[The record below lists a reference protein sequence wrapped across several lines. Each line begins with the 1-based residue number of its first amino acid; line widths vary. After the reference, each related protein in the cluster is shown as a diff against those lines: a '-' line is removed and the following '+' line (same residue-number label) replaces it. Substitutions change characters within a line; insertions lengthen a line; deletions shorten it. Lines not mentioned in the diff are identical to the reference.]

1 MSFVYDIADLYK
13 AEVTIPIAFEMA
25 AGNVQDVGSETR
37 RKVRDILK
45 SGQILARMVHDI
57 KWLLSEDSVDED
69 YKSTLY
75 LWDNIDGNKEHGV
88 SY

>member
-1 MSFVYDIADLYK
+1 MR
-13 AEVTIPIAFEMA
+13 
-25 AGNVQDVGSETR
+25 DV
-37 RKVRDILK
+37 LK
-45 SGQILARMVHDI
+45 SGQILDRMVHDI
-57 KWLLSEDSVDED
+57 KWLLLDDFSEED